1 MAFPNSPYTDQNT
14 QNRPRPLKFHTG
26 AEVSKSIVVAAS
38 TVTANDNGQRIV
50 AGGTVLC
57 KITSGDN
64 ADKYGP
70 YLKTASDGRG
80 TLTELS
86 CYITHLGYDVTLGD
100 RAVDGLFQ
108 NCVFDVSE
116 LTTGGISKHGD
127 SLTSLA
133 AVFPTCSFDD

>member
-1 MAFPNSPYTDQNT
+1 MAFPNSPYVDQNT
-14 QNRPRPLKFHTG
+14 QNRPRPLKFVTG
-26 AEVSKSIVVAAS
+26 AEVSKSLVAAAS
-38 TVTANDNGQRIV
+38 TVTANDNNQRIV

-57 KITSGDN
+57 KITSGHN
-64 ADKYGP
+64 ANKYGP
-70 YLKTASDGRG
+70 YSKTASDGRQ

-86 CYITHLGYDVTLGD
+86 CFITQRGYDVTLGD

-108 NCVFDVSE
+108 GCVFDKSE
-116 LTTGGISKHGD
+116 LTTGGISMHGD